1 MAARLFSVPVTA
13 AALASRSFSTSARR
27 MDSATVAAALP
38 ARKPVGAFRGG
49 LFGFLLG
56 TTLAGASVY
65 GYLVQE
71 YAASNAVLT
80 ADIYALQ
87 QTIARV
93 DTYVKTLDGKVTAME
108 KKKKN

>member
-1 MAARLFSVPVTA
+1 MIPRLLTTIAAKPT
-13 AALASRSFSTSARR
+13 LARSFQTSAAC
-27 MDSATVAAALP
+27 MNAGSTALP

-71 YAASNAVLT
+71 YTASNAVLS

-87 QTIARV
+87 QTITRV
-93 DTYVKTLDGKVTAME
+93 DTLLKTLDGKVAALE
-108 KKKKN
+108 KKKN

>member
-1 MAARLFSVPVTA
+1 MIPRLLATVAAKPSFARGFQTSAAR
-13 AALASRSFSTSARR
+13 
-27 MDSATVAAALP
+27 MEAAALP

-49 LFGFLLG
+49 FFGFLLG

-71 YAASNAVLT
+71 YTASNAVLS

-93 DTYVKTLDGKVTAME
+93 DTLLKTLDGKVTALE
-108 KKKKN
+108 KKKN